1 MRHIESEKRLF
12 VQVNA
17 GEPFD
22 IMFFNYYIISKIKQM
37 IFNKNGVSIEKQ
49 RLFYKETL
57 LEDNE
62 YIDKYQ
68 INENDL
74 IQLNI
79 KKNKVYIFTYIY
91 I

>member
-1 MRHIESEKRLF
+1 MRNMEQQKRLF

-22 IMFFNYYIISKIKQM
+22 IMFLNSDRISQIKQK
-37 IFNKNGVSIEKQ
+37 IFSRYGVSIEKQ

-62 YIDKYQ
+62 DIGKYQ
-68 INENDL
+68 INEDDM
-74 IQLNI
+74 IQLDI
-79 KKNKVYIFTYIY
+79 IG
-91 I
+91 

>member
-1 MRHIESEKRLF
+1 
-12 VQVNA
+12 
-17 GEPFD
+17 
-22 IMFFNYYIISKIKQM
+22 MFLNSDRISQIKQK
-37 IFNKNGVSIEKQ
+37 IFSRYGTVGVSIEKQ